1 MLKSQI
7 LARVVSKIY
16 PYSKSLKAYYLNDTV
31 KLINTNK
38 LTFNNQNLFFFS
50 DNKDNKIP
58 QDKNSFDTKPRK
70 SDTPY

>member
-7 LARVVSKIY
+7 LARVISKIY
-16 PYSKSLKAYYLNDTV
+16 PCSKSLKAYYLNDTV

-50 DNKDNKIP
+50 DNKIP
-58 QDKNSFDTKPRK
+58 QDKNSFDTKPKK

>member
-16 PYSKSLKAYYLNDTV
+16 PFSKSLKAYYLNDTV
-31 KLINTNK
+31 KLINTTRP
-38 LTFNNQNLFFFS
+38 TFNNQNLFFFS
-50 DNKDNKIP
+50 DNKIP